1 MASIN
6 MKRGD
11 SFGFSN
17 EIFEDDGTTKIIG
30 IASNL
35 KCQIRDRYDVLV
47 DELEI
52 TESIELPGTY
62 LFRAG
67 PTSEWA
73 VGPLYSDI
81 QYTVNGL
88 VASTLENIV
97 INVERDVTR

>member
-81 QYTVNGL
+81 RLRMV
-88 VASTLENIV
+88 
-97 INVERDVTR
+97 